1 MLVAPHDDNRCPD
14 GNAAEHAAERTAGHS
29 KMPQNAMLTRRIIA
43 ALIALT
49 ASGRTAFAEDSAT
62 MAPTGADASQQL
74 EAVVV
79 TAQKRKENL
88 AEVPI
93 SISVISGEQL
103 QRRHI
108 SRYEDLTRVVPDLSS
123 TNGGG
128 SGFSNIE
135 IRGISSA
142 SGTATV
148 GTYLDDVSMTVPSSL
163 GVGATEPRFFDI
175 DQIEVL
181 RGPQGTLY
189 GASSLGG
196 TIKFTSRQPDSQHR
210 EATLSSD
217 LSFTA
222 HGGFNHVEQGV
233 LNLPIVNGVSALR
246 LGLQYSETSGTI
258 DQRSPALA
266 ADGVTP
272 LPQTVTE
279 RDINRERAL
288 VLRGSFKYERDG
300 LVILPA
306 LFFQRVQADNTDLFD
321 LGTYRQTAKLVQEP
335 SADAFFLPSLTIKD
349 DLGWA
354 DLTSVTSY
362 FWRHFRSIRDGT
374 TFNSAYLATL
384 LAGDSDLAASYPGVD
399 PAPIGVLPGPANY
412 TPNVL
417 QGSEELRLTSKS
429 MQQTGLPYSWLVGL
443 YVSKQHSHFSDNE
456 FVSNA
461 VETLTQLY
469 GTDGRSILS
478 QNLQHPVENGGAGL
492 TPEQAAIAVASGND
506 VYFNESSEDD
516 RQASLFGEFN
526 YAPIEPLTLTFGARY
541 LVART
546 GVRNTV
552 GGYYNADAPTQVDTV
567 SKAYSFTPKVALRYA
582 LTRNASVYATAVKG
596 FRLGGANLQIPNYG
610 CKDNIAALGIGD
622 PGATYNPDSLWSYE
636 LGSKNSL
643 FGNRLS
649 VDASVYYIDWK
660 HVQQQILLSTC
671 GFDFTENAGSAQS
684 YGLDLSL
691 RGKLTRHLTASLSGN
706 RTEAKIVRAAVG
718 SGAEDGSRLLG
729 VPRWTLTPSLSYAG
743 ALNDRISTL
752 ATVDWSFVGPSNG
765 AFMPDDPDFRRPP
778 YGLLGAS
785 LGVGLPGNIDLAL
798 YAKNLLDEGKV
809 IQRVQRLGVNQ
820 GYILRPRTV
829 GLTLSIGF

>member
-1 MLVAPHDDNRCPD
+1 MKQINRTVRRLVVASLISSTPCLAAAAAGDAPPSAAAPEQPGVPID
-14 GNAAEHAAERTAGHS
+14 GAN
-29 KMPQNAMLTRRIIA
+29 P
-43 ALIALT
+43 
-49 ASGRTAFAEDSAT
+49 
-62 MAPTGADASQQL
+62 APRPEASQQL
-74 EAVVV
+74 DAVVV

-88 AEVPI
+88 SEVPI
-93 SISVISGEQL
+93 SISVVTGEQL

-108 SRYEDLTRVVPDLSS
+108 SSYEDLTRIVPDLSS

-128 SGFSNIE
+128 SGYSNIE

-196 TIKFTSRQPDSQHR
+196 TIKFTSRQPDPLRR
-210 EATLSSD
+210 EASLSSD

-233 LNLPIVNGVSALR
+233 LNLPVSPGISALR
-246 LGLQYSETSGTI
+246 LGIQYSETSGYI

-272 LPQTVTE
+272 LPQTVTAKG
-279 RDINRERAL
+279 INSERAI

-306 LFFQRVQADNTDLFD
+306 LFLQRLKSDNTDLFD
-321 LGTYRQTAKLVQEP
+321 LDSYRQTAKLVQETG
-335 SADAFFLPSLTIKD
+335 SDAFFLPSLTIKD

-374 TFNSAYLATL
+374 TFNSAYLAEL
-384 LAGDSDLAASYPGVD
+384 LAADTDLAASYPGVD
-399 PAPIGVLPGPANY
+399 PAPVGVRPGPANY

-429 MQQTGLPYSWLVGL
+429 MQETGLPYSWLAGL

-456 FVSNA
+456 FVSGA
-461 VETLTQLY
+461 IETLGDLY

-516 RQASLFGEFN
+516 RQASVFGEFS
-526 YAPIEPLTLTFGARY
+526 YAPIQPLTLTVGARY

-546 GVRNTV
+546 GVKNTV

-567 SKAYSFTPKVALRYA
+567 SKAYSFTPKFSARYA
-582 LTRNASVYATAVKG
+582 LARNSSVYATAVKG

-610 CKDNIAALGIGD
+610 CKDNEAALGIGD
-622 PGATYNPDSLWSYE
+622 PGSTYNPDSLWSYE
-636 LGSKNSL
+636 LGTKNSFL
-643 FGNRLS
+643 GNRLS

-660 HVQQQILLSTC
+660 HVQQQIILSTC
-671 GFDFTENAGSAQS
+671 GFDFTENAGSAES
-684 YGLDLSL
+684 YGVDLAL
-691 RGKLTRHLTASLSGN
+691 RGKLTRHLTASLNGS
-706 RTEAKIVRAAVG
+706 RTEAKIVRAATG

-729 VPRWTLTPSLSYAG
+729 VPRWALTPALSYAG
-743 ALNDRISTL
+743 ALTDRISAVATL
-752 ATVDWSFVGPSNG
+752 DWSLVGPSNG
-765 AFMPDDPDFRRPP
+765 AFMQDDPDFKRPQ
-778 YGLLGAS
+778 YGLLGTS
-785 LGVGLPGNIDLAL
+785 IGLGLPGNIDVSV
-798 YAKNLLDEGKV
+798 YAKNLLDEGKI
-809 IQRVQRLGVNQ
+809 IQRVERLGVNQ
-820 GYILRPRTV
+820 GYILRPRTIGMTLNV
-829 GLTLSIGF
+829 GF